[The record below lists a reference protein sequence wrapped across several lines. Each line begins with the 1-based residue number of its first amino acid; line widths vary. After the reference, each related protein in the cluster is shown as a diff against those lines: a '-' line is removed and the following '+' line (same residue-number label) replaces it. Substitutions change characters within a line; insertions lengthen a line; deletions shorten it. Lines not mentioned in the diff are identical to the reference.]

1 MLRIRRLIAKYNS
14 VQNSL
19 MVFGILLPLSIQ
31 FSNYFFVFNLI
42 LLFISSKGKKIE
54 WISLLILSIPALVP
68 LLSILLHNETFTFY
82 SFEVRLP
89 FIATALLVGFFS
101 IDKSIFTGFYKG
113 IIIGSLIAVLFHFV
127 ENTSFG
133 LALKSVSIFD
143 FSYTPLFATIS
154 IIYLWFTKTRIND
167 KIKVALTV
175 LFFVSIFINGNFFF
189 ISAAFIISIAVVIVK
204 GSSQIAKISIAV
216 VVLITSFLLYKGPE
230 IQSLIAPFQK
240 TQKLGASDRLAQWQ
254 CVLEVMKGNEL
265 IGVGYSNRMDFLLNC
280 YHMHNMNKAENLALN
295 AHNEYLDFFLVLGYL
310 GVIALLIY
318 FINALFVAYDSKEIK
333 YLLIVSLIALFSLT
347 ENVFTRQKG
356 VMITSITYLMIYA
369 SRGTKSKEE
378 SATHMEVGETIDD

>member
-1 MLRIRRLIAKYNS
+1 
-14 VQNSL
+14 

-133 LALKSVSIFD
+133 LSLKSVSIFD